1 MGEVTHRPELLVTE
15 TRAAGV
21 ASRLTAVQWV
31 ICGVAALGFAFDL
44 YEMLVMPIVL
54 RPALVALGGLAP
66 GTRDFNQWVGLFF
79 YVPALI
85 GGVVGLLGGY
95 LADLLGRRRVLVWSI
110 LLYAVSSFAAS
121 RATTLPQLLTL
132 RCTTVIGVSVEYVAA
147 VAWLAELFADPKR
160 RQAVLG
166 YTQSAGA
173 LGGLMVT
180 GAYYLSVTYAE
191 RLPPIGAGHEPWR
204 YVLLFGLA
212 PAIPLILVR
221 PLLPESPAWRLQR
234 SVGLARR
241 PSVTDLFRPM
251 FRRTTLVTTI
261 LFACTYGLASGVLL
275 QTPRIVP
282 GLPEIQQLPQ
292 RDIEQAVGRV
302 QFIGEMGVLAG
313 RLLLAF
319 LVVRVVSQRRL
330 AYGFLLPALVVIPFV
345 FAVAA
350 TRSLTLLSY
359 GIFAVAVLINGPVSL
374 LWMYLPRMYPTH
386 LRGTGEGFAHNVG
399 SRMLGTFAAV
409 ITTQLSNVMPGAS
422 APARLAYSAAIV
434 AAFLVAVA
442 LLAATSLREPTS
454 DQLPTWT
461 PEHV

>member
-1 MGEVTHRPELLVTE
+1 
-15 TRAAGV
+15 
-21 ASRLTAVQWV
+21 
-31 ICGVAALGFAFDL
+31 
-44 YEMLVMPIVL
+44 
-54 RPALVALGGLAP
+54 
-66 GTRDFNQWVGLFF
+66 
-79 YVPALI
+79 
-85 GGVVGLLGGY
+85 
-95 LADLLGRRRVLVWSI
+95 
-110 LLYAVSSFAAS
+110 
-121 RATTLPQLLTL
+121 
-132 RCTTVIGVSVEYVAA
+132 
-147 VAWLAELFADPKR
+147 
-160 RQAVLG
+160 
-166 YTQSAGA
+166 
-173 LGGLMVT
+173 MVT
-180 GAYYLSVTYAE
+180 GAYYLAVTYAE
-191 RLPPIGAGHEPWR
+191 RLPPIGVGHQPWR

-212 PAIPLILVR
+212 PAIPLMLVR
-221 PLLPESPAWRLQR
+221 PFLPESPAWRLQR

-282 GLPEIQQLPQ
+282 GLPEIHQLPQ

-345 FAVAA
+345 FAFAA

-386 LRGTGEGFAHNVG
+386 LRGTGEGFSHNVG
-399 SRMLGTFAAV
+399 SRMLGTSAAV

-442 LLAATSLREPTS
+442 LLAANSLREPAS

-461 PEHV
+461 PEHT